1 MTQPIT
7 DPARPAPVACP
18 KCHTAHDP
26 ARCKAHSKRQA
37 GGQCQQHP
45 MAGQEVCAS
54 HGGRAPQAKA
64 AAAVRTTEEQIRK
77 TLGALTIVP
86 VVNPLA
92 ELQDLAGEAKAWKQV
107 CHDHMAALTAMRYG
121 TEGGEAIRG
130 EIVLFERALDR
141 CGKILVDIAKLNIDE
156 RLARVSEAQLDLTTR
171 ALAAWMAEA
180 GMDVEQQQEARRGV
194 ARHLRLI
201 AG

>member
-1 MTQPIT
+1 MKP
-7 DPARPAPVACP
+7 DPLAAPVKTHPCP
-18 KCHTAHDP
+18 KCQAVHDP
-26 ARCKAHSKRQA
+26 SRCAAHSKLRA
-37 GGQCQQHP
+37 GGQCHRRP

-54 HGGRAPQAKA
+54 HGGRSPQAKA
-64 AAAVRTTEEQIRK
+64 SAAERVTEEKIRK
-77 TLGALTIVP
+77 VLGALTIVP
-86 VVNPLA
+86 VDNPLA
-92 ELQDLAGEAKAWKQV
+92 ELQILAGEAKAWKQV

>member
-1 MTQPIT
+1 
-7 DPARPAPVACP
+7 
-18 KCHTAHDP
+18 
-26 ARCKAHSKRQA
+26 
-37 GGQCQQHP
+37 

-54 HGGRAPQAKA
+54 HGGRAPQAKVIA
-64 AAAVRTTEEQIRK
+64 AGRVTEEKLRK
-77 TLGALTIVP
+77 TLGALNIVP
-86 VVNPLA
+86 VDNPLA
-92 ELQDLAGEAKAWKQV
+92 ELQALAGEAKAWKQV
-107 CHDHMAALTAMRYG
+107 CHDHMALLTAMRYG